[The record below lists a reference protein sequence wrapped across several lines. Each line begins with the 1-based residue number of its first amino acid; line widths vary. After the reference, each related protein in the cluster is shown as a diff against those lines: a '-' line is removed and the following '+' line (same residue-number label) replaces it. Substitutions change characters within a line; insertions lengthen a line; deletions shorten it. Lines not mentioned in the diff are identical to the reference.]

1 MGQESQTAT
10 VVCKKD
16 KVEVYDI
23 LRHRL
28 VYLHYQ
34 PGQVINEKELCD
46 EFGIGRTPLRELLLK
61 LQNKKLLK
69 ILPRFGTFAEDI
81 NLLELKN
88 LYQIREVLEGLS
100 ASLAVETITDEKI
113 CALQAIIQDIKEQTR
128 LNSSKQLAVL
138 DQQFHLILRSC
149 VLNQPLN
156 EICEEVG
163 DRCTRGWYYHMSNI
177 GNVAASMENLKD
189 ILAAIMEH
197 DKDKARTA
205 METHI
210 REFRKIIMHIL

>member
-1 MGQESQTAT
+1 MEQASQSATA
-10 VVCKKD
+10 VQKKD
-16 KVEVYDI
+16 KEEVYDI

-34 PGQVINEKELCD
+34 PGQIINEKELCD

-100 ASLAVETITDEKI
+100 AALAVETITEEKI
-113 CALQAIIQDIKEQTR
+113 DALQAIIQEIKEH
-128 LNSSKQLAVL
+128 NPAKSSEQLALL
-138 DQQFHLILRSC
+138 DQQFHLIIRSC
-149 VLNQPLN
+149 VLNQSLN
-156 EICEEVG
+156 EICEEVD
-163 DRCTRGWYYHMSNI
+163 DRCTRGWYYNMSNI
-177 GNVAASMENLKD
+177 GNVAASMDNLKD
-189 ILAAIMEH
+189 ILTAIMEH
-197 DKDKARTA
+197 DQEKARTA
-205 METHI
+205 METHV
-210 REFRKIIMHIL
+210 REFREVIMHIL